1 MNTLHLTDE
10 QLRLVQQALDFYSRI
25 GIGQFERIK
34 EHPTFEEFLYKSCT
48 PKKAPEVGDRTPQ
61 GEILEIKNGKALI
74 NGSVDKKTGHW
85 CSKTEWKKLKDVK
98 LSTDY
103 AKLHETEKI
112 VDMALVYPRNL
123 LMQTPDL
130 PPHAS
135 WGIHNENVHDSC
147 RQAFDIVQV
156 IRHER
161 WKRYPNRSYMTV
173 DSSIH
178 FTHRKDASSNKIKCE
193 MEQPEV
199 ERIIKEKDGIG
210 F

>member
-10 QLRLVQQALDFYSRI
+10 QLMLVQRALDFYSRI

-48 PKKAPEVGDRTPQ
+48 LNKTPEVGDRTPQ

-74 NGSVDKKTGHW
+74 NGSIDKKTGHW
-85 CSKTEWKKLKDVK
+85 CKKTEWKKLKDVK
-98 LSTDY
+98 LSTNY
-103 AKLHETEKI
+103 TKLHELEKQI
-112 VDMALVYPRNL
+112 DLALVYPRNL
-123 LMQTPDL
+123 LLQDPSL
-130 PPHAS
+130 PENAS
-135 WGIHNENVHDSC
+135 WGIYNENVHDSC

-161 WKRYPNRSYMTV
+161 WKRNPNRSTATV
-173 DSSIH
+173 DSHIH
-178 FTHRKDASSNKIKCE
+178 FSHRTDNSSNEIKCVMDKPVVPVNE
-193 MEQPEV
+193 TNKTYE
-199 ERIIKEKDGIG
+199 